1 MIRLVAVLLASLV
14 NVEARAQSA
23 SSTLK
28 NLDECFA
35 RTRAAEVTCEQTN
48 DTTARL
54 ECRLKAHSAEKQCL
68 DRVFANKGEP
78 RRPGNAPSELRSRA
92 PPAPPAAEPAPPAAE
107 LAPPAAESA
116 PAAAE
121 PSQEEATAGLP
132 AGKGWLVG
140 ETTSPRDFTPLF
152 VAKLYALP
160 PVAADAPE
168 ILMLRCRSQRTEMS
182 LGVKG
187 VWRALRGGDVEV
199 TISANQPTSRP
210 LRWRLAVDGRTASMP
225 EEATETVRALSSG
238 RTSISVTDGAGRIS
252 SAIFDLSGIDAV
264 RTKLASAC
272 HWPNAA
278 VESRGR

>member
-1 MIRLVAVLLASLV
+1 MTRLAAVLLASLMI
-14 NVEARAQSA
+14 VEARAQSA

-35 RTRAAEVTCEQTN
+35 RTRAAEVTCEQAS
-48 DTTARL
+48 DTTTRL

-78 RRPGNAPSELRSRA
+78 RRPGNTPSELRSRA
-92 PPAPPAAEPAPPAAE
+92 PPELPAVEQAPTAAEPGQEQETTAAS
-107 LAPPAAESA
+107 PTSN
-116 PAAAE
+116 
-121 PSQEEATAGLP
+121 
-132 AGKGWLVG
+132 GWLVG

-182 LGVKG
+182 LGVNG

-199 TISANQPTSRP
+199 TLSANQPTSRP
-210 LRWRLAVDGRTASMP
+210 LRWRLAADGRTASMP
-225 EEATETVRALSSG
+225 EEATEMVRALRSG

-252 SAIFDLSGIDAV
+252 TAIFDLSGIDAV